1 MVCEVICVWLILAFL
16 SAGFAAMSTVLAKLG
31 EKDIDSTFATFLRTG
46 VVLIFSWAI
55 VLATGKIGQIGQIS
69 FSAWLFLVLSG
80 LATGGSWLCYFRALQ
95 LGNAG
100 SVAAVDKTSTVL
112 TVILAFIIFDEKVT
126 PVRIVAIVLMLAGAL
141 LVAYDGSKSK
151 AADDKPHKK
160 RQWLLYAV
168 LSAVFAALTSVLAKL
183 GIRDI
188 DSNLATAIRTVVVL
202 LMSGIM
208 IPVKSR
214 GKTMVVPK
222 GRQALLLVL
231 SGVAT
236 GGSWLCYFNALQIG
250 QASVV
255 VPVDK
260 LSIVLIAVFSR
271 LFLKEKLSAYSVT
284 GLSAVTVGTLL
295 MLL

>member
-1 MVCEVICVWLILAFL
+1 MWLILAFL
-16 SAGFAAMSTVLAKLG
+16 SAVFAAMSTVLAKLG

-46 VVLIFSWAI
+46 VVLVFSWMI
-55 VLATGKIGQIGQIS
+55 VFMTGTVSQIGQIEK
-69 FSAWLFLVLSG
+69 SAWIFLVLSG

-126 PVRIVAIVLMLAGAL
+126 AVRIGAIVLMLAGAL
-141 LVAYDGSKSK
+141 LVAYDGGKNRNSDNKSV
-151 AADDKPHKK
+151 K
-160 RQWLLYAV
+160 RQWILYAA

-183 GIRDI
+183 GIKGL
-188 DSNLATAIRTVVVL
+188 DSNLATAVRTVVVL
-202 LMSGIM
+202 AMSGMM
-208 IPVKSR
+208 IPIKSR
-214 GKTMVVPK
+214 GKQLAVPK
-222 GRQALLLVL
+222 GKQALTLVL

-236 GGSWLCYFNALQIG
+236 GGSWLCYFNALQTG

-271 LFLKEKLSAYSVT
+271 LFLKEKLSAYTVA
-284 GLSAVTVGTLL
+284 GLAAVTVGTLL
-295 MLL
+295 MLV

>member
-1 MVCEVICVWLILAFL
+1 MWLILAFL
-16 SAGFAAMSTVLAKLG
+16 SAVFAAMSTVLAKLG
-31 EKDIDSTFATFLRTG
+31 EKDMDSTFATFLRTG
-46 VVLIFSWAI
+46 VVLVFSWGI
-55 VLATGKIGQIGQIS
+55 VLMTGKIGQIGQITAS
-69 FSAWLFLVLSG
+69 SWIFLILSG

-95 LGNAG
+95 LGSAG
-100 SVAAVDKTSTVL
+100 PVAAVDKTSTVL

-126 PVRIVAIVLMLAGAL
+126 PVRIGAVVLMLAGAL
-141 LVAYDGSKSK
+141 LVAYDGGKSKSSDSP
-151 AADDKPHKK
+151 AK
-160 RQWLLYAV
+160 RQWIFYAV
-168 LSAVFAALTSVLAKL
+168 FSAVFAALTSILAKL

-202 LMSGIM
+202 VMSGMM

-214 GKTMVVPK
+214 GKKLAVPK
-222 GRQALLLVL
+222 GKQAMLLVL

-236 GGSWLCYFNALQIG
+236 GGSWLCYFHALQTG

-260 LSIVLIAVFSR
+260 LSIVFIAVFSR
-271 LFLKEKLSAYSVT
+271 LFLKEKLSVYSVA

>member
-151 AADDKPHKK
+151 AADKPHK

-168 LSAVFAALTSVLAKL
+168 LSAVFAASTSVLAKL

-208 IPVKSR
+208 IPIKSR

-236 GGSWLCYFNALQIG
+236 GGSWLCYFNALQTG

>member
-1 MVCEVICVWLILAFL
+1 MWLILAFL

-69 FSAWLFLVLSG
+69 FSAWLFLVFSG

-141 LVAYDGSKSK
+141 LVAYDGGKSK
-151 AADDKPHKK
+151 ADDDKPHK

-271 LFLKEKLSAYSVT
+271 LFLKEKLSAYSVA

>member
-1 MVCEVICVWLILAFL
+1 MWLILAFL

-151 AADDKPHKK
+151 AADKPHK

-168 LSAVFAALTSVLAKL
+168 LSAVFAASTSVLAKL

-208 IPVKSR
+208 IPIKSR

-236 GGSWLCYFNALQIG
+236 GGSWLCYFNALQTG

>member
-1 MVCEVICVWLILAFL
+1 MWLILAFL
-16 SAGFAAMSTVLAKLG
+16 SAVFAAMSTVLAKLG

-55 VLATGKIGQIGQIS
+55 VLMTGKIGQIRQITAS
-69 FSAWLFLVLSG
+69 SWIFLILSG

-126 PVRIVAIVLMLAGAL
+126 LIRIVAIVLMLAGAL
-141 LVAYDGSKSK
+141 LVAYDGGKGK
-151 AADDKPHKK
+151 DTDNKPVK

-214 GKTMVVPK
+214 GKTLAVPK
-222 GRQALLLVL
+222 GKQAVVLAL

-236 GGSWLCYFNALQIG
+236 GGSWLCYFNALQTG

-271 LFLKEKLSAYSVT
+271 LFLKEKLSIYSVL

-295 MLL
+295 MLI

>member
-141 LVAYDGSKSK
+141 LVAYDGGKSK
-151 AADDKPHKK
+151 AGDDKPHK
-160 RQWLLYAV
+160 RQWLLYAA
-168 LSAVFAALTSVLAKL
+168 LSAVFAALKSVLAKI

-214 GKTMVVPK
+214 GKTLVVPK
-222 GRQALLLVL
+222 GKQALLLIL

-236 GGSWLCYFNALQIG
+236 GGSWLCYFNALQTG

-271 LFLKEKLSAYSVT
+271 LFLKEKLSAYSVA

>member
-1 MVCEVICVWLILAFL
+1 MWLILAFL

-151 AADDKPHKK
+151 ADDKPHK